1 MKKFSQF
8 LDEGKG
14 FDTLNTKPKTVVDK
28 TRDRQQK
35 EKEQLKVRQDREMNK
50 ARDQD
55 FRDKE
60 QKRTDKENQKRAL
73 QASKNAQKSEDVD
86 ADFDD
91 GELIPEYL
99 EDGTLTLVR
108 SYKLATPGE

>member
-8 LDEGKG
+8 LDEAKG

-35 EKEQLKVRQDREMNK
+35 EKEQLKVRQDREMAK
-50 ARDQD
+50 AREQD

-60 QKRTDKENQKRAL
+60 QKRTDKENQKRAQ
-73 QASKNAQKSEDVD
+73 QAAQDAQKSEAIDME
-86 ADFDD
+86 D

-108 SYKLATPGE
+108 SYKMTTPGE